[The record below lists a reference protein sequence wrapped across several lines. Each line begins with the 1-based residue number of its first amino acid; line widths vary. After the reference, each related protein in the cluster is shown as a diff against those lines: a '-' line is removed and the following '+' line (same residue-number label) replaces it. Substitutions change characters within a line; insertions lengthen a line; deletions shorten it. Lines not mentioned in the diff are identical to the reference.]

1 LRDTY
6 FTLSE
11 NCFGEYKEKGSKFLA
26 NGFNISDESDFQ
38 IKLDLLKKVH
48 AKARHFCC
56 AWRMGMEG
64 ENFCTNDDGEP
75 NGKAGKPILGSVFY

>member
-56 AWRMGMEG
+56 A
-64 ENFCTNDDGEP
+64 
-75 NGKAGKPILGSVFY
+75 